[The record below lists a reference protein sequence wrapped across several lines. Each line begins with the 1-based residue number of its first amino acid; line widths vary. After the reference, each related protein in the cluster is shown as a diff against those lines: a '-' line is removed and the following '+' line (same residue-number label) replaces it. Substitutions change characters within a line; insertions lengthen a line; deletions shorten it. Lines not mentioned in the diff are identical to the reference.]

1 MGQIR
6 VHEFIS
12 LDGVID
18 NPTWTMDFG
27 FDPKMGEAIGGAM
40 HGCSGILLGRNTY
53 QMFAPAWSERTAEDD
68 PGAPF
73 MNDTTKYV
81 VSSSLDEA
89 TWANSEIIGGYDP
102 AVIQRIKN
110 DHDGDLYVSG
120 SGTLVRQLLDDG
132 LVDRLHPFVYPCTRG
147 PGPRLFAEQATPAS
161 YSLVNCE
168 RYENGVLYLNYRS

>member
-27 FDPKMGEAIGGAM
+27 FDTKMGEAIGGVM
-40 HGCSGILLGRNTY
+40 GGCTGILLGRNTY
-53 QMFAPAWSERTAEDD
+53 QMFAPVWSERTAEDD
-68 PGAPF
+68 PGASF

-81 VSSSLDEA
+81 VSSSLGEA
-89 TWANSEIIGGYDP
+89 TWTNSEIIGGYDD
-102 AVIQRIKN
+102 AVIRRIKS
-110 DHDGDLYVSG
+110 DHQEDLYVSG

-132 LVDRLHPFVYPCTRG
+132 LVDRLHLFVYPCTRG
-147 PGPRLFAEQATPAS
+147 TGTRLFAEPAKPAR

-168 RYENGVLYLNYRS
+168 RYENGVLYLDYRS

>member
-6 VHEFIS
+6 VHEFMS
-12 LDGVID
+12 LDGVMD

-40 HGCSGILLGRNTY
+40 DGCSGILLGRNTY

-102 AVIQRIKN
+102 AVIQRIKD

-120 SGTLVRQLLDDG
+120 SGTLVRQLLNDG
-132 LVDRLHPFVYPCTRG
+132 LVDRLHLFVYPCTRG
-147 PGPRLFAEQATPAS
+147 SGPRLFAEQAKPAS
-161 YSLVNCE
+161 YSLMTCE